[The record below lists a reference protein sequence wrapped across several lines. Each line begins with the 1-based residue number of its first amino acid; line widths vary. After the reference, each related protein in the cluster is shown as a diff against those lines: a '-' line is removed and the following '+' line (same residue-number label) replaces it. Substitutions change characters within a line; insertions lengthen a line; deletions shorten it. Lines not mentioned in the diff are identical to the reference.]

1 MSENKHEFLD
11 IRKAGFEPVAKD
23 EIFVQVHNTHNY
35 WVSNYGRVV
44 NNLKGKDNFYMY
56 KTGNVHLTLT
66 SYYIGGERIPKD
78 TYIKDLVAEHFL
90 FKMRGKDSIY
100 FVDGNKE
107 NNYYKNLVYL
117 DSKEL
122 YAIKNGV
129 ENIEK
134 YLDRQEYIDYLY
146 KGNQKVREAYNLMYK
161 RTHDEET
168 KKYFPQYADATM
180 YKPWEDD
187 PELCMEYLESIYYEC
202 DGEQMVVDKDL
213 LCKGNKDY
221 APGKIC
227 FLPWTLNVMLSNS
240 KKHYNLKCKRFHN
253 EELPYG
259 VRYDEARDK
268 YYAEITM
275 DKALRGDIE
284 KVRPKKLKYRNT
296 PEEAFA
302 DYKKH
307 KEAYII
313 MMADKYMDYLPVDV
327 YDALIDYEVEPF

>member
-1 MSENKHEFLD
+1 MKNKHKFLD

-23 EIFVQVHNTHNY
+23 EIFVKVHNTHNY
-35 WVSNYGRVV
+35 WISNHGRTV

-66 SYYIGGERIPKD
+66 SYYIGGERVPKD
-78 TYIKDLVAEHFL
+78 IYIKDLVAEHFL
-90 FKMRGKDSIY
+90 VKPKGKDHIY

-122 YAIKNGV
+122 YAVKNGV

-202 DGEQMVVDKDL
+202 GGEQMVVDKDL

-240 KKHYNLKCKRFHN
+240 KKHYNLKHSRLHN

-259 VRYDEARDK
+259 VRYDESNNK

-284 KVRPKKLKYRNT
+284 KVRPKRFKYRDT

-313 MMADKYMDYLPVDV
+313 MMADKYMDYLPVKI